1 MRKNTQE
8 INRKKNN
15 MKNQSEQKTIKKV
28 KLILKYTDGEINNL
42 TYDLVLLYDKRSYC
56 EY

>member
-1 MRKNTQE
+1 
-8 INRKKNN
+8 